1 MVGTQA
7 ALDTIQSEIDNS
19 SLVIGDLTGFDPI
32 GKRPEDWIRQ
42 WLAVLGQ
49 INLERMR
56 FQSYG
61 LIGFSELCGDYIP
74 VYETMTAQINMT
86 IGLVHEEGA
95 LEEDILIDEPLPRL
109 PARVQ
114 LIKLRLMTRG
124 RGKPTFRLETEIDLY
139 DD

>member
-19 SLVIGDLTGFDPI
+19 SLVIGDLTGFDPM
-32 GKRPEDWIRQ
+32 GERREDQIRQ
-42 WLAVLGQ
+42 WLAVLDQ
-49 INLERMR
+49 IYLERTR
-56 FQSYG
+56 FRPYD
-61 LIGFSELCGDYIP
+61 LISFSEFFLDDTPTYG
-74 VYETMTAQINMT
+74 TMTTQIDMT
-86 IGLVHEEGA
+86 IGLVHKEDA

-109 PARVQ
+109 PVKVQ
-114 LIKLRLMTRG
+114 PIKLKLRIRG